1 MLIDC
6 DHCALR
12 GRGCGGCVVTVI
24 LGEPPA
30 GIELDEADRLALRVL
45 ADSGLLPPLRLT
57 PAAPEASEFQTH
69 RAGM

>member
-1 MLIDC
+1 M
-6 DHCALR
+6 
-12 GRGCGGCVVTVI
+12 VTVI